1 MNRSSSNQKK
11 QRRNPFSA
19 PIKLQASQPQLPFFT
34 KPLSKS
40 SSNLGEKKPE
50 EPLGAKSSSSLNR
63 SSSTPNFFNPGP
75 KSKSSLCQMK
85 SGSFDDSFDDDDGY
99 LNEKPINLK
108 HSKPVGSFL
117 PQNSRNSTEVSTKNI
132 LTPPTSTE
140 SHHKQSFTQPAQLS
154 RQSSSASSSSSSGTQ
169 PKFKLGSLKSPSSQ
183 STLNFGGSQPTK
195 RKLSPWDNNV
205 ISTKTI
211 KNPRLK
217 ETKPSSASSSN
228 YSSASTKIK
237 LSDEQLKVLDLVV
250 KDNKNVFYTGSAG
263 TGKSVLLRE
272 LVSRLKLK
280 YLRDRPSAVAVTAST
295 GLAAVNIGGITIN
308 KFSGMG
314 IAAEP
319 PQRLAARVSKNKQA
333 SERWKRTRVLIIDEI
348 SMIDGSFLDK
358 LEYVAR
364 SVRKIAKPFGGIQVV
379 LTGDFFQLP
388 PVPNRNGPPPLFSFQ
403 AHCWSESIH
412 KTILLKQ
419 VFRQKDNSFVEMLNC
434 LRLGEITDSMA
445 RSFRELS
452 REVYYEDGIEPTELF
467 CTRNEVDQANS
478 KRLRQL
484 PGQLQI
490 FDADDIAGTDSE
502 KKSLE
507 NVMAVKQLVLK
518 EDAQVMMLK
527 NRDETLVNGTAGK
540 VITFFTAGLFLKFKV
555 QYRDYELDSEETIK
569 QLRLISMCISET
581 QIPAKVLEYAQTA
594 QNPTFFMELAT
605 LALRESSA
613 HLAPLVKFST
623 ILGPRVELVEK
634 DDFIPDSQSE
644 TGCKRS
650 QFPLLLS
657 WALSIHKSQGQTI
670 ERVKVD
676 LTRVFEIGQV
686 YVALSRAVSKDKLQ
700 IVNFREDKIRSS
712 PIVKRFY
719 SQLESL

>member
-117 PQNSRNSTEVSTKNI
+117 PQNSRNNIEVSTKNI

-211 KNPRLK
+211 KNPR
-217 ETKPSSASSSN
+217 
-228 YSSASTKIK
+228 IK

-263 TGKSVLLRE
+263 TGKSVLLKE

-280 YLRDRPSAVAVTAST
+280 YLRDGPSAVAVTAST

-348 SMIDGSFLDK
+348 SMIDGSF
-358 LEYVAR
+358 
-364 SVRKIAKPFGGIQVV
+364 FG
-379 LTGDFFQLP
+379 
-388 PVPNRNGPPPLFSFQ
+388 
-403 AHCWSESIH
+403 
-412 KTILLKQ
+412 
-419 VFRQKDNSFVEMLNC
+419 
-434 LRLGEITDSMA
+434 
-445 RSFRELS
+445 
-452 REVYYEDGIEPTELF
+452 
-467 CTRNEVDQANS
+467 
-478 KRLRQL
+478 
-484 PGQLQI
+484 
-490 FDADDIAGTDSE
+490 
-502 KKSLE
+502 
-507 NVMAVKQLVLK
+507 
-518 EDAQVMMLK
+518 
-527 NRDETLVNGTAGK
+527 
-540 VITFFTAGLFLKFKV
+540 
-555 QYRDYELDSEETIK
+555 
-569 QLRLISMCISET
+569 
-581 QIPAKVLEYAQTA
+581 
-594 QNPTFFMELAT
+594 
-605 LALRESSA
+605 
-613 HLAPLVKFST
+613 
-623 ILGPRVELVEK
+623 
-634 DDFIPDSQSE
+634 
-644 TGCKRS
+644 
-650 QFPLLLS
+650 
-657 WALSIHKSQGQTI
+657 
-670 ERVKVD
+670 
-676 LTRVFEIGQV
+676 
-686 YVALSRAVSKDKLQ
+686 
-700 IVNFREDKIRSS
+700 
-712 PIVKRFY
+712 
-719 SQLESL
+719 